1 MIRVIKRCCQKIA
14 ESSVEVIF
22 VHLFRNLFSHRG
34 WLYYMHRELDNYRET
49 RRRFR

>member
-1 MIRVIKRCCQKIA
+1 MIRVTKRCCQKIA

-34 WLYYMHRELDNYRET
+34 LYYMHRELDNYRET